1 MTATTHPEQ
10 QVVRPRRIIL
20 ASAALAALAWAA
32 ACGGDG
38 TTDPPPPPPNRPPV
52 AVGTIPAQTVIAGDT
67 VTVDVASFFND
78 PDGDPLSYTVTTT
91 NPEIALPTMAGSI
104 LTIIGVAAG
113 TATATITATDPD
125 GLMATQSISVTVEAA
140 NRAPEAV
147 GTIPARTIT
156 AGQQATVGVSSYF
169 SDPDEDTLSYQ
180 AATSNDAAAT
190 ASVSGSDVT
199 IDAVAEGM
207 ATITVTATD
216 PDGLMAT
223 QSISVTVEAAN
234 RAPEAVG
241 TIPARTIT
249 AGQQATV
256 GVSSY
261 FSDPDEDTLSYQAAT
276 SNDAAA
282 TASVSGSD
290 VTIDA
295 VAEGTATITVTATDP
310 GGLTATQSISVT
322 VEAANRAPEAVGTIP
337 ARTIT
342 AGQQATVDVS
352 SYFSD
357 PDEDTLSYQ
366 AATSND
372 AAATASVSGS
382 DVTIDAVAEGM
393 ATITVTA
400 TDPDGLMAT
409 QSISVTVE
417 AANRAPEAV
426 GTIPA
431 RTITAGQQAT
441 VGVSSYFS
449 DPDEDTLS
457 YQAATSNDAAATASV
472 SGSDVTIDAVA
483 EGTATITVTATDPGG
498 LTATQSIS
506 VTVEAANR
514 APEAVGTIPA
524 RTITAGQ
531 QATVDVSSYFSDPD
545 EDTLSYE
552 AETSETGVATA
563 SVSGDTVTI
572 MAVAAGS
579 ATLTVTA
586 RDPGDL
592 TATQRTMVTVNA
604 GSPDRAALVAL
615 YNQTFGRGWKNNANW
630 LTNQPLSTWY
640 GVTTDA
646 AGRVTALDL
655 PDNLLRNG
663 PLPAELGDLQNL
675 KRLDLSANFASRR
688 IPPELGKLRN
698 LEWLDLSGV
707 VSTSTPIPP
716 ELGNLHSLKR
726 LDLSDRNIDGIPAEL
741 GNLQNLEWLDLSKS
755 LVPYRATIPPEL
767 GNLRS
772 LKRLDLSESNHNWD
786 NLPPELGN
794 LASLEWLDVSNAL
807 RGGASIPHE
816 LGNLR
821 NLKWLDLSENFMGG
835 SIPPELGNLVNL
847 ESLDLSRTT
856 GLDGP
861 IPPEL
866 GNLQSLE
873 RLDLSRSS
881 PRSRNTV
888 IPPEL
893 GNLQS
898 LKWLD
903 LSENRI
909 KGQIPPEIGSLQ
921 SLKWLDLSENR
932 IEGQIP
938 PEIGSLQSL
947 ERMDLR
953 ENRLTGSLPPQLG
966 DLGNLGWLDLS
977 EIPALEGPIPLEFTN
992 LSLERFHW
1000 TRTELC
1006 SPEDPAFQAWLR
1018 TISDHA
1024 GRGDCGMPNR
1034 PPEVVAQ
1041 IPPQALTL
1049 GQSRS
1054 IDLSAH
1060 IQDPDGDPLEYVA
1073 ETSNQDVVAA
1083 YGYRGVFIVSRIATG
1098 TATVELTASDPH
1110 GLTATQSFVV
1120 TVEPNQVFRDDFAS
1134 SASLS
1139 NWELVNASA
1148 ELVDGALEL
1157 TNTVPNSQ
1165 GFATRDLRITDWH
1178 VRARMARAHTDA
1190 RASLFFFVDHPKY
1203 SVYAIDIGSGT
1214 TVNGEDTNYR
1224 LLVFDADENLW
1235 SAIAYG
1241 TWSDIEDGVGEFT
1254 DVAITV
1260 TDDYYEDEDGRSRGF
1275 SSVVFSAASTVLFDG
1290 VNNAPSPDLTGFALV
1305 VWPPADATQRTSM
1318 FDWIEVHGTAVSG
1331 ATIASGVDTVDAIHL
1346 LQLGANSVDMRALDL
1361 ERIDFGRRVKR
1372 NQKPYN

>member
-1 MTATTHPEQ
+1 MTATTHPEH
-10 QVVRPRRIIL
+10 QVMARPRSVIF
-20 ASAALAALAWAA
+20 ASAAMAALAWAA

-125 GLMATQSISVTVEAA
+125 GLTATQSISVTVEAA

-156 AGQQATVGVSSYF
+156 AGQRATV
-169 SDPDEDTLSYQ
+169 D
-180 AATSNDAAAT
+180 
-190 ASVSGSDVT
+190 
-199 IDAVAEGM
+199 
-207 ATITVTATD
+207 
-216 PDGLMAT
+216 
-223 QSISVTVEAAN
+223 
-234 RAPEAVG
+234 
-241 TIPARTIT
+241 
-249 AGQQATV
+249 
-256 GVSSY
+256 VSSY

-342 AGQQATVDVS
+342 AGQRATVDVS

-366 AATSND
+366 
-372 AAATASVSGS
+372 
-382 DVTIDAVAEGM
+382 
-393 ATITVTA
+393 
-400 TDPDGLMAT
+400 
-409 QSISVTVE
+409 
-417 AANRAPEAV
+417 
-426 GTIPA
+426 
-431 RTITAGQQAT
+431 
-441 VGVSSYFS
+441 
-449 DPDEDTLS
+449 
-457 YQAATSNDAAATASV
+457 
-472 SGSDVTIDAVA
+472 
-483 EGTATITVTATDPGG
+483 
-498 LTATQSIS
+498 
-506 VTVEAANR
+506 
-514 APEAVGTIPA
+514 
-524 RTITAGQ
+524 
-531 QATVDVSSYFSDPD
+531 
-545 EDTLSYE
+545 

-615 YNQTFGRGWKNNANW
+615 YNHAAYETFGRGWKNNANW

-707 VSTSTPIPP
+707 VSTRTPIPP

-741 GNLQNLEWLDLSKS
+741 GNLQNLEWLDLSKNS
-755 LVPYRATIPPEL
+755 VPYRATIPPEL

-873 RLDLSRSS
+873 RLDLSRSL

-1254 DVAITV
+1254 DVTITV

-1275 SSVVFSAASTVLFDG
+1275 SSVVFSAASTVLFG
-1290 VNNAPSPDLTGFALV
+1290 GGNNAASPDLTGFALV
-1305 VWPPADATQRTSM
+1305 VWPPADATGRTSM

-1331 ATIASGVDTVDAIHL
+1331 ATIASGVDSVDAIHL

-1361 ERIDFGRRVKR
+1361 ERIDVGRRVER